1 MTLDPALRWP
11 PPGYHTVAQAAAIL
25 GLSRQRVH
33 VLIRTRRVPVERTP
47 QGFVLTTAAVERL
60 RIRRHKPAG
69 RPPKAQ
75 KAATI
80 YLTDRHR
87 RACAAAW

>member
-47 QGFVLTTAAVERL
+47 LGVVLTTAAVEAL
-60 RIRRHKPAG
+60 RAREARPAG
-69 RPPKAQ
+69 RPKNTRKA
-75 KAATI
+75 
-80 YLTDRHR
+80 
-87 RACAAAW
+87 